1 MGRYTETKVV
11 EFCEQCGKEGDGV
24 CISWVRSGA
33 SEWLLTWCSVGCERE
48 WVRHH
53 GGSPRGAEAK

>member
-33 SEWLLTWCSVGCERE
+33 SEWLLTWCSAACRQE
-48 WVRHH
+48 WSRRHSWDPH
-53 GGSPRGAEAK
+53 AEVAK